1 MLYDPGSSKL
11 FFGVPNADNYV
22 GAFYDYSFFT
32 GESLTKVSEG
42 YSFGDMHGWS
52 SSSTSDKIF
61 IGSLS
66 VLDSEGGH
74 VSVLNST
81 VSPPS
86 FLYDLRASTIQFGN
100 EFWLRT
106 FFSARLSLGR
116 GTRRR

>member
-22 GAFYDYSFFT
+22 GALYDYSLL

-100 EFWLRT
+100 EFGYA